1 MEEIDFLRNA
11 WNTGLEIVR
20 DRNYALDENYNKI
33 ELEDFRHL
41 VIEKKM
47 DIFAENADKT
57 AAIFIKFVLNPKI
70 KPSTIKTIIE
80 EIREQC
86 PYQNLELII
95 VLKVKPNNTI
105 LKIEKEKLGLNI
117 QIMWCKQLQF
127 NITRHTLVPKHIK
140 CSQDEVDELLKKYM
154 LVSKTQLPIL
164 LRDDPVARYYN
175 YKSGD
180 VIKIFS
186 TNTGMNQHY
195 IFYRCVK

>member
-11 WNTGLEIVR
+11 WNTSLEIVR
-20 DRNYALDENYNKI
+20 DRNFILDENYTKI
-33 ELEDFRHL
+33 EEEDFRHL

-47 DIFAENADKT
+47 DIFAENQDKT

-80 EIREQC
+80 EIKEQC

-105 LKIEKEKLGLNI
+105 LKIEKEKHGQNI

-140 CSQDEVDELLKKYM
+140 CGQEEVEELLKKYM

-175 YKSGD
+175 FKSGD
-180 VIKIFS
+180 IIKIYS
-186 TNTGMNQHY
+186 TNLGMNQHY